1 MLGSIWERES
11 AGRLPAWRRLLLLPS
26 SCRGTA
32 GWKQSEQWFPH
43 LVFPI
48 QTLQGS
54 RVLGGGGVQASNSPG
69 VASRASFG
77 SPANDVAGQGSG
89 TSLNKATPETPMA
102 PRVLAAPR
110 RLGINTTGPS
120 PAWRGAPDAGR
131 AVRPS
136 GSSHRVERGTAQRV
150 SWQTCGRGSGLAPS
164 EGPAGRAGAR
174 TSSGAGGAALPTLG
188 RSVQA
193 HVGRFWSPLKAW
205 AGCAAPSTR
214 PGTLPP
220 ARLERGFW
228 LGCGFRDQRHSL
240 CFCLCRRPRPAA
252 WAAQRMLSRT
262 PSEEEA
268 GVEHQGDARAA
279 PWL

>member
-1 MLGSIWERES
+1 MLAGCLPGGGCSCCPHPVVGRRAGSSR
-11 AGRLPAWRRLLLLPS
+11 S
-26 SCRGTA
+26 SGSPISCS
-32 GWKQSEQWFPH
+32 QSKRSKEAAC
-43 LVFPI
+43 
-48 QTLQGS
+48 S
-54 RVLGGGGVQASNSPG
+54 GGGVQASNSPG

-120 PAWRGAPDAGR
+120 PARQGAPDAGR

-150 SWQTCGRGSGLAPS
+150 SWQTCGRGSGPAPS

-193 HVGRFWSPLKAW
+193 HVGRFWSPPEGLGRVRGSIYSSWDPA
-205 AGCAAPSTR
+205 TR
-214 PGTLPP
+214 
-220 ARLERGFW
+220 
-228 LGCGFRDQRHSL
+228 
-240 CFCLCRRPRPAA
+240 
-252 WAAQRMLSRT
+252 
-262 PSEEEA
+262 EA
-268 GVEHQGDARAA
+268 GQRLLAGVR
-279 PWL
+279 L